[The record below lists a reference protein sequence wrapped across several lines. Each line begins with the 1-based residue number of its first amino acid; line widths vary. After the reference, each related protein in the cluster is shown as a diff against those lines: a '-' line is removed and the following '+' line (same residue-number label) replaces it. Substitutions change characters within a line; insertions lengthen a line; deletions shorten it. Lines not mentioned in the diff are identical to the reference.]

1 MNIYSLISRI
11 IAVAIT
17 IVFLAESCLAAPI
30 TRCPFDNELVSA
42 QREGM
47 MFARYALNIRGAPLV
62 AATSFAPE
70 HSAAAQAL
78 MECPSCWPQ
87 LDINGNGA
95 FDAADA
101 LIIARHIA
109 GFRGAALTTGVPLGN
124 GSRNTSALVESFLA
138 GGCSVATP
146 TVLLAAGDIAYCP
159 GDASSSNAM
168 ATAAVLRR
176 LPGVPVLTLGDN
188 AYVSGTA
195 AEFASC
201 FAPTWGVE
209 LPRLRPSPGNHDYG
223 NSGAG
228 GAEPLGYLGYF
239 GRLAGATTRGYYSFD
254 LGQWHVVSLNS
265 NIDATAGSTQELWL
279 RNDLANTARKCVLAY
294 WHHPVFTSSPRGD
307 NPKMADIW
315 KALSDFK
322 VDIVLNGHEHNY
334 ERFKQQSPTGLAT
347 TDGIRQFIIGSGG
360 IGHTA
365 AVMPLKPNSEAFNGL
380 TYGVLK
386 LTLETNAY
394 SWEFLPEIVGVVVD
408 SSTSSVACNRI

>member
-1 MNIYSLISRI
+1 MNLHALRSRI
-11 IAVAIT
+11 IGFVCALFIAT
-17 IVFLAESCLAAPI
+17 ALAAPVA
-30 TRCPFDNELVSA
+30 RCPFDNELVSA

-47 MFARYALNIRGAPLV
+47 MYARYALNVSGAPLV
-62 AATSFAPE
+62 AATGFGPE
-70 HSAAAQAL
+70 HAAAAQAA
-78 MECPSCWPQ
+78 MGCPSCWPQ

-95 FDAADA
+95 FDATDA
-101 LIIARHIA
+101 LIIARYIA
-109 GFRGAALTTGVPLGN
+109 GFRGAALTAGVALGS
-124 GSRNTSALVESFLA
+124 GSRNTSPLVESFIS
-138 GGCSVATP
+138 GGCSVAAP
-146 TVLLAAGDIAYCP
+146 AVLLAAGDIAYCP
-159 GDASSSNAM
+159 VDVASSKAT

-176 LPGVPVLTLGDN
+176 APGVPVLTLGDN

-209 LPRLRPSPGNHDYG
+209 LPRMRPSPGNHDYG
-223 NSGAG
+223 NGGAG

-239 GRLAGATTRGYYSFD
+239 GRLAGATPRGYYSFD
-254 LGQWHVVSLNS
+254 LGQWHIVSLNS
-265 NIDATAGSTQELWL
+265 NIDAASGSVQEVWL

-307 NPKMADIW
+307 NPKMAAIW
-315 KALSDFK
+315 QALSDFK

-334 ERFKQQSPTGLAT
+334 ERFKKQTPAGVVAA
-347 TDGIRQFIIGSGG
+347 DGIRQFIVGSGG

-365 AVMPLKPNSEAFNGL
+365 AVMPLKPNSESFNGL

-394 SWEFLPEIVGVVVD
+394 SWEFLPELLGVVVD
-408 SSTSSVACNRI
+408 SSTASVACNRS